1 MGIVKTDVIHGG
13 YGIYYHF
20 QQYFSNI
27 GGQSVLLAEE
37 IEYPVKITDLPPIT
51 NKLLSHN
58 AVLSTPRH
66 ELYYFSGD
74 RH

>member
-1 MGIVKTDVIHGG
+1 MSYMGGMVFITTFNNISVISGG
-13 YGIYYHF
+13 SQFYWRRK
-20 QQYFSNI
+20 S
-27 GGQSVLLAEE
+27 
-37 IEYPVKITDLPPIT
+37 EYPVKITDLPPIT